1 MYGPG
6 HGRGE
11 SVGRRFGAAGEG
23 ALSDPV
29 PGSRQLALPFPHAPH
44 YRAGAFLAAASNA
57 EALKWLRNTASW
69 PLGRLALWG
78 PEGCGKTHLLHL
90 WAEQQGAVLLAGP
103 LLAAEPPE
111 GSVAVDDADAAP
123 ERPLLHLL
131 NAAGEAG
138 LPVLLAGRAAP
149 ARWNPA
155 LPDLASR
162 LRAITAVRIG
172 PAEEGLLRS
181 LLARLLI
188 ERQLTVVE
196 SLQDW
201 LLLHQPR
208 SQGAIREAVARLDH
222 AALAAGGRVTRTL
235 AQAVVAGLDRE
246 LSSGLPEDG
255 LFAHPGTVTSAEA
268 GRLL

>member
-1 MYGPG
+1 MGP
-6 HGRGE
+6 
-11 SVGRRFGAAGEG
+11 
-23 ALSDPV
+23 
-29 PGSRQLALPFPHAPH
+29 RQLALPFPYAP
-44 YRAGAFLAAASNA
+44 YYGSAAFLAAASNA

-78 PEGCGKTHLLHL
+78 LEGCGKTHLLHL
-90 WAEQQGAVLLAGP
+90 WAERQGAVLLAGP
-103 LLAAEPPE
+103 LLTEEPPE
-111 GSVAVDDADAAP
+111 GPVAVDDADAAP

-131 NAAGEAG
+131 NAAGEAR

-172 PAEEGLLRS
+172 PAEDELLRD
-181 LLARLLI
+181 LLARLLA
-188 ERQLTVVE
+188 ERQLTVAE

-201 LLLHQPR
+201 LLLHLPR

-222 AALAAGGRVTRTL
+222 AALAAGGGITRSL
-235 AQAVVAGLDRE
+235 AQEVAASLDRE
-246 LSSGLPEDG
+246 LSSRLPEDE
-255 LFAHPGTVTSAEA
+255 LFADAGTVTSAEA
-268 GRLL
+268 GTLL

>member
-1 MYGPG
+1 
-6 HGRGE
+6 
-11 SVGRRFGAAGEG
+11 
-23 ALSDPV
+23 
-29 PGSRQLALPFPHAPH
+29 LALPFPHAPH
-44 YRAGAFLAAASNA
+44 YRAETFLAAASNA
-57 EALKWLRNTASW
+57 EALEWLRNTASW

-90 WAEQQGAVLLAGP
+90 WAERQGAALLAGP
-103 LLAAEPPE
+103 RLSARPPE
-111 GSVAVDDADAAP
+111 EPVAVDDADAAP

-138 LPVLLAGRAAP
+138 LPVLLAGRPAP

-172 PAEEGLLRS
+172 PAEEELLRS
-181 LLARLLI
+181 LLRQLLA
-188 ERQLTVVE
+188 ERQLAVAE
-196 SLQDW
+196 PLHDW
-201 LLLHQPR
+201 LLLHLPR

-235 AQAVVAGLDRE
+235 VQAVAAGLERE
-246 LSSGLPEDG
+246 VSAGSPADG
-255 LFAHPGTVTSAEA
+255 PFADAGTVTCTEA
-268 GRLL
+268 GRLV